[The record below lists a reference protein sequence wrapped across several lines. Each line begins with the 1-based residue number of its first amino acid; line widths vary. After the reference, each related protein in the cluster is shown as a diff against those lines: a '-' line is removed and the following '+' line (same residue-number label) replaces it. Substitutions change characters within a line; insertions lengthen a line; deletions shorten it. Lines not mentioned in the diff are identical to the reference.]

1 MKPLVTLAAA
11 AVALMAGTVS
21 AQAGCAYPGK
31 VDPSS
36 VHMIP
41 GYMIRNMAASAF
53 AAAPSTAPQ
62 SSANAKQDIVG
73 TWVVTYA
80 IGGNPIGQAFI
91 QWHDDGTEW
100 ENINFPIEGGNICL
114 GSWKALDPLHV
125 SRLHYGWLYTAGLLT
140 GYFIETETVKVDPR
154 NAYTGVDDV
163 RFFDLS
169 GNLLNEIGETS
180 SAVRI
185 AP

>member
-11 AVALMAGTVS
+11 AVALVAGTVS

-36 VHMIP
+36 VHLIP
-41 GYMIRNMAASAF
+41 DYLIANMAASAL

-62 SSANAKQDIVG
+62 SSANAAQKIVG
-73 TWVVTYA
+73 TWLVTYA
-80 IGGNPIGQAFI
+80 IGGSPIGQAFI

-125 SRLHYGWLYTAGLLT
+125 SRLHYGWQYTAGLLT
-140 GYFIETETVKVDPR
+140 GYFIDTETVKVAPR
-154 NAYTGVDDV
+154 NAYTGVDDIRV
-163 RFFDLS
+163 FDLS
-169 GNLLNEIGETS
+169 GNLVNEIGETA

>member
-11 AVALMAGTVS
+11 AVALVAGTVS
-21 AQAGCAYPGK
+21 AQAGCAPPGK

-36 VHMIP
+36 VHIIP
-41 GYMIRNMAASAF
+41 GYVIANVSAHAL

-62 SSANAKQDIVG
+62 SSANAKQNNVG

-140 GYFIETETVKVDPR
+140 GYFIETETVKVAPR

-180 SAVRI
+180 TAIRI